1 MDLRN
6 FGVCGWGRSGCK
18 DNVKQGTMVI
28 VMVFIGITILISL
41 ITGFRGFDEF
51 ELSMEVKG
59 LSNPYYRIGLS
70 FLEYTTEDPECIEQ
84 EFRLSLFFVEVVLI
98 FFKEN
103 EA

>member
-1 MDLRN
+1 MIAL
-6 FGVCGWGRSGCK
+6 
-18 DNVKQGTMVI
+18 
-28 VMVFIGITILISL
+28 MVFIGITIVISL
-41 ITGFRGFDEF
+41 ATGFRGFDEF

-70 FLEYTTEDPECIEQ
+70 FLEYTTEDEDSIEQ
-84 EFRLSLFFVEVVLI
+84 EFRLSLFFIEVVLI